1 MKYCSNCG
9 AQLNDNSNFCHICGT
24 PVNGAQVTKSTE
36 RKEEF
41 VGKVFKCPNCGSVIT
56 ESTVVCPE
64 CGFEI
69 TGREAVSSVKSFQ
82 EELMKL
88 ESKKSGGI
96 LNKITRSS
104 DIIDNQILTLI
115 KNYPI
120 PNSVADIKEFIFLSI
135 ANIDVKLSSQSIG
148 SKFSKIMNNNDKDMM
163 MAKKISDAWVAKM
176 EQAYQKALVSFPND
190 PDFETLQNIYFDKL
204 KELKIKIK

>member
-9 AQLNDNSNFCHICGT
+9 TQLNDNSNFCHICGT
-24 PVNGAQVTKSTE
+24 PVNGAQVTKNTE

-88 ESKKSGGI
+88 ESKKSGGF

-104 DIIDNQILTLI
+104 DVIDNQKLTLI

-120 PNSVADIKEFIFLSI
+120 PNSIADIKEFIFLSI

-148 SKFSKIMNNNDKDMM
+148 SKFSNIMNNNDKDMV

-190 PDFETLQNIYFDKL
+190 SDFETLQNIYFEKL

>member
-1 MKYCSNCG
+1 MKYCSYCG
-9 AQLNDNSNFCHICGT
+9 AQLNEDSNFCHVCGK
-24 PVNGAQVTKSTE
+24 PVNGANNESKSE
-36 RKEEF
+36 RKEEY
-41 VGKVFKCPNCGSVIT
+41 VGKVFKCPNCGAVIT
-56 ESTVVCPE
+56 ESTIVCPE

-69 TGREAVSSVKSFQ
+69 TGREAVSSVKRFE

-88 ESKKSGGI
+88 ESKRSGGL

-104 DIIDNQILTLI
+104 DAIDNQKLTLI

-135 ANIDVKLSSQSIG
+135 ANIDVKLSSQSMG
-148 SKFSKIMNNNDKDMM
+148 SKFSKFMNSNDKDMM

-176 EQAYQKALVSFPND
+176 EQAYQKASISFPND
-190 PDFETLQNIYFDKL
+190 PGFETLQNIYLEKL
-204 KELKIKIK
+204 KELKIKK